1 MRFAQRQIFCEL
13 QETLNERNYVLP
25 LIYGDQLSSEN
36 CFDYLTPFAT
46 LQVEFVNFINCSS
59 SQ

>member
-36 CFDYLTPFAT
+36 CFDYILLL
-46 LQVEFVNFINCSS
+46 LQRCKLNL
-59 SQ
+59 